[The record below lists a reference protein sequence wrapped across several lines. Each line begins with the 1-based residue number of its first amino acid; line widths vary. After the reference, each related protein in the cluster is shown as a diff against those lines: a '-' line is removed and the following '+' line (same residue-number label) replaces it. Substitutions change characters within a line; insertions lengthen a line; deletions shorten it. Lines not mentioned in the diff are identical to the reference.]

1 MTKYNQQ
8 LADRITQFLQENL
21 SYYTAAEIAQALS
34 VPDDLELYS
43 VLSKMLFCDELWS
56 GSDGKMIQ
64 AYKYREPSTV
74 MRSYFDLFPSEFK
87 VS

>member
-21 SYYTAAEIAQALS
+21 RYYTAAEIAQALS
-34 VPDDLELYS
+34 VPDNIEFHYVINTMAWCEEVWL
-43 VLSKMLFCDELWS
+43 
-56 GSDGKMIQ
+56 GNNGKGIK

-74 MRSYFDLFPSEFK
+74 LRCAADLFPSEFK

>member
-21 SYYTAAEIAQALS
+21 RYYTAAEIAQALNI
-34 VPDDLELYS
+34 PDDIEFHY
-43 VLSKMLFCDELWS
+43 VIDTMQWCDELWL
-56 GSDGKMIQ
+56 GNNGKGIR
-64 AYKYREPSTV
+64 AFKYREPSTV

-87 VS
+87 AS